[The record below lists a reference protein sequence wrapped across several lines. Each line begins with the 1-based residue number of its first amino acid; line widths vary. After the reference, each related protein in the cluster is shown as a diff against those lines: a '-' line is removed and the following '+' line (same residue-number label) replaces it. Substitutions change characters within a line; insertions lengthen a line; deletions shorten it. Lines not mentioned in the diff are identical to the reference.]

1 MNESSRISR
10 WSEVG
15 IYKRIKIKKSR
26 LPFHHRIFFIK
37 GQGHFD
43 GCGRK
48 TLKQLFWTEN
58 RARRLNCFVFRIKTR
73 FYGLLTSKWLQMT
86 SKDLW
91 WLPETSEVFFQ
102 EHGHVAYQMKAFHQE
117 NSLKVKKWHLEVIRG
132 QLEVEILQK
141 WPTAKYITVHFC
153 GRVCLAL

>member
-1 MNESSRISR
+1 MSLLDSTEFTQTEMEKERKER
-10 WSEVG
+10 AVAGEKLWSNCFG
-15 IYKRIKIKKSR
+15 TK
-26 LPFHHRIFFIK
+26 
-37 GQGHFD
+37 
-43 GCGRK
+43 
-48 TLKQLFWTEN
+48 N
-58 RARRLNCFVFRIKTR
+58 RARRLIFFCLKATEVYFRIKTIV
-73 FYGLLTSKWLQMT
+73 YGLLTSKWLQMT